1 MLTCICTIS
10 ISTTYIFDFID
21 IVNKY
26 NLYAIFHD
34 ILGQV
39 LCATYP
45 MSALNDVNCFWLDMI
60 SFWKS
65 V

>member
-45 MSALNDVNCFWLDMI
+45 MSALNDVNCF
-60 SFWKS
+60 
-65 V
+65 